1 MSMET
6 APEEKPSARLDLVTA
21 AAWVAVASG
30 IVVGSWTMDRLERL
44 GAPLYSAPGLVPG
57 LLGLVLLALGV
68 VLGVRAVRAAGL
80 DDPRV
85 NPSLREGWRGTALVL
100 ALCLGYAVGLVGHV
114 PFWLATF
121 LFVTAFIAIFEYP
134 SLRSMAMAPVYGAG
148 TSLAVTWLF
157 ESVFLVRLP

>member
-6 APEEKPSARLDLVTA
+6 APEEKPSARVDLVTA
-21 AAWVAVASG
+21 AAWVAVASA

-57 LLGLVLLALGV
+57 LLGLVLL
-68 VLGVRAVRAAGL
+68 VLGMLLAVRAVRAGAL
-80 DDPRV
+80 HEPP
-85 NPSLREGWRGTALVL
+85 PSFSPREGWSGTLLVL
-100 ALCLGYAVGLVGHV
+100 TLCLGYAVGLVGQV

-121 LFVTAFIAIFEYP
+121 LFVTAFIAIFERP
-134 SLRSMAMAPVYGAG
+134 NLRSMALAPVYGAC
-148 TSLAVTWLF
+148 TSVAVTWLF